1 MSIPTCNSP
10 VTLVDFFENNS
21 LTNQIKVRDHLLYYF
36 GKERETGEEELRD
49 REKAKEVFAE
59 VKKEVERCIKFV
71 KQRREEDLYRP
82 LLPRLHYHL
91 KHGLLTQVPT
101 FPF

>member
-21 LTNQIKVRDHLLYYF
+21 LTNQIKCPGRYYYYF

-71 KQRREEDLYRP
+71 KQRREEDPYRP

-91 KHGLLTQVPT
+91 KHGLLTKVPT